1 VKKFSDFLEGRC
13 WPGFKPVPGKKPYS
27 PGSCVK
33 ESAAAA
39 IAAATAI
46 AKKKSGNYDEKGF
59 RKTPYKNPDH
69 PNRKSNTERE
79 AELKEDLRKW
89 FSKTDPAGG
98 WKRINSKGEAIG
110 PCAREPGEP
119 KPKCMSNEKRA
130 SLTKKE
136 RASAVASKRRNDPN
150 PERQGK
156 PINVSNFGKGK
167 ISEDME
173 NLDEKNVP
181 TSPEKWAQAKS
192 QAKAK
197 FDVYPSAYANGWA
210 SKKYKE
216 MGGGWKSVS
225 EDTEVTEGAV
235 PAQEK
240 IITVKH
246 KTSGKTLRISAAAA
260 AKYRMQGYHYHPVNE
275 AKDEQEYGYE
285 GDMALNQLAT
295 LTRCADMIK
304 ELLKPDTDM
313 PEWVQSK
320 ITLATD
326 YIQTAADYMY
336 SEMKESVEQIGE
348 SEKHP
353 FVAVHAKKG
362 KHETHG
368 STSYEAAQNA
378 AKHWKMKNTAGI
390 DVYRSDKK
398 HVAEEVVQEGR
409 PSQRHPLEGHEY
421 HKKTNA
427 ELEYIAKDAHKA
439 AEAMK
444 SHNTTAENK
453 YRDQANDSATVRH
466 FRKTS
471 GSPDW
476 YKKKYGLK
484 EEVEQIDELSN
495 ATLRGYADKAR
506 TDIQKTLPKLHT
518 DAKAAGRIDKRVSG
532 LAASSIAKV
541 KNNMKKEE
549 VEHLNEDDGLKSIA
563 KKHGMEY
570 HPGTYGANMSHAKKG
585 FVNINRYGEW
595 SHHKEGRFDRGH
607 GPATA
612 HGDSSQ
618 NFKDLDKHL
627 SSLKEEIEQIHEIS
641 DKLAGDYLKKVN
653 DNLIKKVGFK
663 PDLYNHLEPKRQKG
677 ATRALNRLMKPVEE
691 GTSADSDGG
700 PPTPAASTLTVT
712 GQPKLTKTVGETK
725 LVPFVHEG
733 AMKRMATDK
742 AEDKHLGS
750 WKVET
755 PWTKIKG
762 TGTVTDKSGAKHTPM
777 SRARD
782 LARQAFKR
790 KVEEQSNV
798 QPNPFTI
805 PAIDIGKAPK
815 KPKEASPVAPTAMAE
830 SRQLEIVRE
839 AMRVSKKKKEEK
851 VTEAGSDK
859 FIADPELTSQI
870 TKSNP

>member
-1 VKKFSDFLEGRC
+1 MKRFSDFLEGRC
-13 WPGFKPVPGKKPYS
+13 WSGYKSVPGKKPYS

-130 SLTKKE
+130 ALSKKE
-136 RASAVASKRRNDPN
+136 RASAVRAKRKNDPN

-181 TSPEKWAQAKS
+181 TSPEKWAQAKA

-210 SKKYKE
+210 SKKYKA

-225 EDTEVTEGAV
+225 EENEVTEGAV

-336 SEMKESVEQIGE
+336 SEMKE
-348 SEKHP
+348 
-353 FVAVHAKKG
+353 
-362 KHETHG
+362 
-368 STSYEAAQNA
+368 
-378 AKHWKMKNTAGI
+378 
-390 DVYRSDKK
+390 
-398 HVAEEVVQEGR
+398 EVVQEGR

-484 EEVEQIDELSN
+484 EEAEPIEELSN

-518 DAKAAGRIDKRVSG
+518 DAKAAGRIDKRVAG
-532 LAASSIAKV
+532 LAASTIAKV

-563 KKHGMEY
+563 KKHGMKY
-570 HPGTYGANMSHAKKG
+570 HPDTYGANMSHAKKG

-595 SHHKEGRFDRGH
+595 SHHKQGRFDRGH

-627 SSLKEEIEQIHEIS
+627 GTLKEEYEQIHEIS
-641 DKLAGDYLKKVN
+641 DKLAGNYLKKVN
-653 DNLIKKVGFK
+653 DNLIKKVGMK

-712 GQPKLTKTVGETK
+712 GQPKLTKTVGQTKMIPYVHEEKETK
-725 LVPFVHEG
+725 PPF
-733 AMKRMATDK
+733 DK
-742 AEDKHLGS
+742 PY
-750 WKVET
+750 T
-755 PWTKIKG
+755 TTKAVVK
-762 TGTVTDKSGAKHTPM
+762 DKSGAKHTPM

-782 LARQAFKR
+782 LARKAMARNMK
-790 KVEEQSNV
+790 EQSNV
-798 QPNPFTI
+798 TPNPFTV
-805 PAIDIGKAPK
+805 PEIDIGKAPK
-815 KPKEASPVAPTAMAE
+815 KPKEVLPVAPTAMAE

-839 AMRVSKKKKEEK
+839 AMKVAKKKKE
-851 VTEAGSDK
+851 VTEAGTDK
-859 FIADPELTSQI
+859 FIADPELSSQI